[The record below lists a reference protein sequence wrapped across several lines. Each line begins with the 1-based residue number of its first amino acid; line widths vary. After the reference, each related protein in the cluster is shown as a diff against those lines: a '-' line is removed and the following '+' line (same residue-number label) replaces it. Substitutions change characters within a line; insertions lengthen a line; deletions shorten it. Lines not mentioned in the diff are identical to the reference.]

1 MKDVFVTKDGN
12 RIPLRRVA
20 PILMEKIRK
29 SVTLPSPPTYEV
41 EIAGGD
47 IETHVHDETTLETD
61 EDRAA
66 WAAYQKDFASA
77 NNRMIEKILR
87 LLFAKATGDVLPPSD
102 DWAKEQAYL
111 GVDVPGEPLE
121 RKIHYIQTELLTHT
135 SDIMAFMTAAMAL
148 TGVDEE
154 VVQAAEATF
163 RNPVREAGEDPGPGA
178 GQPAAEGALVAQP
191 DISRNGNGEGVGV
204 DAQPVGRPRRRR

>member
-41 EIAGGD
+41 ETAGGD
-47 IETHVHDETTLETD
+47 IETHIHDETTLETD

-66 WAAYQKDFASA
+66 WAAYQIAHAKA
-77 NNRMIEKILR
+77 NEAMIEKILR

-111 GVDVPGEPLE
+111 GVDVPGDPLE

-154 VVQAAEATF
+154 VVESAEATF
-163 RNPVREAGEDPGPGA
+163 RHPVRQAGEDPGTSA
-178 GQPAAEGALVAQP
+178 GQPETEGALVAQP
-191 DISRNGNGEGVGV
+191 DVSGSGNGEGLGA